1 MRSKN
6 RDISN
11 FMGKDIVN
19 RSVSDI
25 NKAINRFVH
34 NYLISSN
41 TFSLGPCKADGIT
54 HTLTIK
60 LILNWIGKKCSFNL
74 TAVIIIRDRF
84 PQNPL
89 RDCFYKSGIKIR

>member
-1 MRSKN
+1 MKLNN

-11 FMGKDIVN
+11 FIGKDIVY

-25 NKAINRFVH
+25 NKAINRLVH
-34 NYLISSN
+34 NYLMSSN
-41 TFSLGPCKADGIT
+41 TFRLVLCNADGIT

-60 LILNWIGKKCSFNL
+60 LIFNWIGKKCSL
-74 TAVIIIRDRF
+74 TLAAVITIGDRF
-84 PQNPL
+84 PQDPL